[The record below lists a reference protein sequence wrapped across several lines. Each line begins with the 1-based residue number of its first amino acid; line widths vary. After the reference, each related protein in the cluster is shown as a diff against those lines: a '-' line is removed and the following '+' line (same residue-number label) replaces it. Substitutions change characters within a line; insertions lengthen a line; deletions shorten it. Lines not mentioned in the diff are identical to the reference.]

1 MKKNIYINKIERE
14 NLITIENEEGKIFE
28 YFDLNYI
35 KGAKENIIAF
45 FNICHKYQE
54 QGYNIKFIARL
65 EN

>member
-1 MKKNIYINKIERE
+1 MEKNIYIIKIEKE
-14 NLITIENEEGKIFE
+14 NLITIENENGEVYE

-54 QGYNIKFIARL
+54 QGYNIKFITRF

>member
-1 MKKNIYINKIERE
+1 MKKNIYIEKVEKE
-14 NLITIENEEGKIFE
+14 NLILITNEDGDVYE

-54 QGYNIKFIARL
+54 QGYNIKFIARF